1 MDEQETGGE
10 QRRAP
15 RHRGSTLG
23 SVLIVLGIV
32 LLGAA
37 VSLAAAGGRPAGRVA
52 SVTPPPDRIAT
63 PGSTLAPPV
72 IQAAPATTPT
82 PPQETSAATTTPAPA
97 TPAPSPTAIPTR
109 TPVPDR
115 PHATQIKIPA
125 IGLDAPIVE
134 VGYDVV
140 EIEGVRV
147 IQWQVADYAAGHHS
161 TSADPGEGG
170 NIVIAGHDDW
180 RGEVFR
186 DLEHLTLGDH
196 VILVTPGGEHT
207 YAVTE
212 IVYRK
217 EAGMPIATRIATGQ
231 YFAPMPEERLTLV
244 TCWPYGIDDHR
255 LIVIAKPV
263 RP

>member
-1 MDEQETGGE
+1 MDDQQLGA
-10 QRRAP
+10 RRP
-15 RHRGSTLG
+15 RGPRRRVSTLG
-23 SVLIVLGIV
+23 TALIVLGFL

-37 VSLAAAGGRPAGRVA
+37 ATLAAAGGRPGGTTSSVA
-52 SVTPPPDRIAT
+52 PPPDLVAT
-63 PGSTLAPPV
+63 PDAPLSPPV
-72 IQAAPATTPT
+72 VQAAPSATATPS
-82 PPQETSAATTTPAPA
+82 QETSAATTTPPPA
-97 TPAPSPTAIPTR
+97 TPEPSPTAVPTP

-134 VGYDVV
+134 VGYDLV
-140 EIEGVRV
+140 EIEGVQV
-147 IQWQVADYAAGHHS
+147 FQWQVADYAAGHHS

-186 DLEHLTLGDH
+186 DLEHVTLGDQ
-196 VILVTPGGEHT
+196 ITLVTPEGEHT